1 MYRTRHRVA
10 ATLAAGLAALA
21 FATPALAGSDGCDE
35 DGCQAEN
42 SPAPVVP
49 VPPRPV
55 TIAPAPSHAVRGAH
69 AVTVAQHTTV
79 PSGAVAAGAGGTAPR
94 GPDALLLG
102 LTGAGIVVLTA
113 GGGLATAGRRSAS

>member
-1 MYRTRHRVA
+1 MHRTRPRVA
-10 ATLAAGLAALA
+10 AALVAALAALT

-79 PSGAVAAGAGGTAPR
+79 PSGAVAAGAGGTAPH
-94 GPDALLLG
+94 GPDTLLPALA
-102 LTGAGIVVLTA
+102 GAGIVLLTA
-113 GGGLATAGRRSAS
+113 GGLTAVGRRSAS